1 MLGGAALYGISVVG
15 FAASF
20 WFELSI
26 VLMIVIGLANV
37 CCHALV
43 QTVIQ
48 TYSPAEF
55 RGRVMSIFQLSNVL
69 MTIGSMG
76 IGALATLLGTQWSV
90 GLMGAAGVLAILTI
104 HLAMPRAWLIR

>member
-1 MLGGAALYGISVVG
+1 VAA
-15 FAASF
+15 FATSF

-55 RGRVMSIFQLSNVL
+55 RGRVMSIFQLNNVV
-69 MTIGSMG
+69 MTVGSMG
-76 IGALATLLGTQWSV
+76 LGALATWLGTQWSV
-90 GLMGAAGVLAILTI
+90 GLIGSAGALAILTI
-104 HLAMPRAWLIR
+104 HCAMPRAWRIR